1 MKLCIVQNFM
11 RNLAIG
17 TIAWWWYATQMHII
31 VPCNALSNSKSGRI
45 TVTKIPP
52 ISIAPPISDSDFMQ
66 VASLVVDSFEKV
78 ETLLE
83 NLQYGNDEKETTMT
97 ASDTIKSLFRSTSI
111 GGVLFRNLAIRST
124 YITYSRTFR
133 RMKGKKYAL
142 LLAKISSEGVV
153 TIGGGGLG
161 DVVGMVELGL
171 VRSNSASRP
180 TIGVLCVDEA
190 YRGFGI
196 GRAMVE
202 SCEEIIDKIWSGSRK
217 VEEDRYGVLTR
228 VEREGIGLVQSE
240 VVVVR
245 RNQPVYVEVEPTNE
259 VALDFFL
266 ACGYD
271 YSYHL
276 VQKLNNDDGDDIA
289 MNAENNDTDIGEGG
303 DIIRSDLND
312 GCKQPIDKSGNKI
325 LVNVKI
331 RKNNGDEEVRPH
343 YLLCKN
349 LNIDVLLQPEN
360 KILEPPTT
368 FLS

>member
-1 MKLCIVQNFM
+1 MCNF
-11 RNLAIG
+11 AIS
-17 TIAWWWYATQMHII
+17 TITWWWYATQMHII
-31 VPCNALSNSKSGRI
+31 VPSNALSNSKSDRI

-52 ISIAPPISDSDFMQ
+52 ISIAPPISDRDFMQ
-66 VASLVVDSFEKV
+66 VASLVVDSFEKIDK
-78 ETLLE
+78 LLE
-83 NLQYGNDEKETTMT
+83 VLQYGNDEKETTMT

-111 GGVLFRNLAIRST
+111 GSVLFRNLAIRST

-142 LLAKISSEGVV
+142 ILARSSSEGVV
-153 TIGGGGLG
+153 TIGGGGRG
-161 DVVGMVELGL
+161 EVVGMVELGL
-171 VRSNSASRP
+171 VRSNSSSRP

-190 YRGFGI
+190 YRGLGI

-202 SCEEIIDKIWSGSRK
+202 SCEEIINKIWSGPWK
-217 VEEDRYGVLTR
+217 VEENRYGDLTR

-240 VVVVR
+240 VVVVGK
-245 RNQPVYVEVEPTNE
+245 NQPVYVEVEPANE

-276 VQKLNNDDGDDIA
+276 VQNCNNDDGDDIA
-289 MNAENNDTDIGEGG
+289 MNAENNDPDIGEGG

-312 GCKQPIDKSGNKI
+312 ECKQPTDKSGGKI

-331 RKNNGDEEVRPH
+331 RKSNGDEEVRPH

-349 LNIDVLLQPEN
+349 LNKDVLIQPED
-360 KILEPPTT
+360 KILEPPST